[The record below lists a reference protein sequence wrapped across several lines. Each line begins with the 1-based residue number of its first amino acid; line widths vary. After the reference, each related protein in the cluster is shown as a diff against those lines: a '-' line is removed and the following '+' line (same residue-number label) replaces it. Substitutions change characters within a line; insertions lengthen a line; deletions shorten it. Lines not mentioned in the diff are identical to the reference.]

1 MSNMIPSSNAG
12 RRYGATEGER
22 IHRSIEDGRDV
33 GREAPP
39 VAVVLLFPS
48 LARLPP
54 VLRPARVR
62 QDAAGTGG
70 RVAEAI
76 SLQGIV
82 APEIAASLLTGSLSD
97 EDILRA
103 TNDTPD
109 LALLP
114 DAQVIKI
121 GGQSLIDRGRKAL
134 FPLVDEIGILLA
146 DHQIIIGTGAGTRA
160 RHVYSL
166 GLDLGLPTGV
176 LTVLGSAVAA
186 QNARMVHWLLAR
198 HGIPF
203 INFEE
208 FGALP
213 HYLAERHAVVFPGM
227 VPYNLWERAPEIGRI
242 PPHRTDTGC
251 YLVSEVWG
259 ARSMVYVK
267 DENGLYTADP
277 KKDPNARFIPRISVR
292 ELIAMD
298 LGDLVIE
305 RAVLEF
311 MQRAR
316 HTKQIQIINGLIPGN
331 LTRALNG
338 EHVGTVVY
346 LDETPSKSD
355 ANG

>member
-1 MSNMIPSSNAG
+1 M
-12 RRYGATEGER
+12 
-22 IHRSIEDGRDV
+22 
-33 GREAPP
+33 
-39 VAVVLLFPS
+39 
-48 LARLPP
+48 
-54 VLRPARVR
+54 
-62 QDAAGTGG
+62 
-70 RVAEAI
+70 AESF

-82 APEIAASLLTGSLSD
+82 APDIAASLLTGSLSD
-97 EDILRA
+97 EDLLRETEA
-103 TNDTPD
+103 MPD

-114 DAQVIKI
+114 EAQVIKL

-134 FPLVDEIGILLA
+134 YPLIDEIGRLLPE
-146 DHQIIIGTGAGTRA
+146 HQMIIGTGAGTRA

-186 QNARMVHWLLAR
+186 QNARIIHYLLAR

-242 PPHRTDTGC
+242 PPHRTDSGC

-259 ARSMVYVK
+259 ARSMTYVK

-277 KKDPNARFIPRISVR
+277 KKDPTARFIPRLSVG
-292 ELIAMD
+292 ELIDMD

-305 RAVLEF
+305 RAVLDF
-311 MQRAR
+311 MLRAR
-316 HTKQIQIINGLIPGN
+316 HTSEIQIINGLVPGN
-331 LTRALNG
+331 LSRALQG
-338 EHVGTVVY
+338 EHVGTIVY
-346 LDETPSKSD
+346 RDKPGAGQGRSGSRD
-355 ANG
+355 G

>member
-1 MSNMIPSSNAG
+1 M
-12 RRYGATEGER
+12 
-22 IHRSIEDGRDV
+22 
-33 GREAPP
+33 
-39 VAVVLLFPS
+39 
-48 LARLPP
+48 
-54 VLRPARVR
+54 
-62 QDAAGTGG
+62 
-70 RVAEAI
+70 AETF

-97 EDILRA
+97 EEVLRKTDA
-103 TNDTPD
+103 MPD

-114 DAQVIKI
+114 NAQVLKI
-121 GGQSLIDRGRKAL
+121 GGQSLIDRGRKSL
-134 FPLVDEIGILLA
+134 YPLVDEIGKLLP
-146 DHQIIIGTGAGTRA
+146 DHQMVIGTGAGTRA

-166 GLDLGLPTGV
+166 GLDLALPTGV
-176 LTVLGSAVAA
+176 LTVLGSAVAS
-186 QNARMVHWLLAR
+186 QNARIIHWLLAR

-227 VPYNLWERAPEIGRI
+227 VPYNLWERSPEVGRI

-259 ARSMVYVK
+259 ARSMIFVK

-277 KKDPNARFIPRISVR
+277 KKDPNARFIPRLSVR
-292 ELIAMD
+292 ELIDMD

-305 RAVLEF
+305 RAVLDF
-311 MQRAR
+311 MLRAR
-316 HTKQIQIINGLIPGN
+316 HTKEIQIINGLVPGN
-331 LTRALNG
+331 LTRALRG

-346 LDETPSKSD
+346 RD
-355 ANG
+355 AADSTLVSHA

>member
-1 MSNMIPSSNAG
+1 MES
-12 RRYGATEGER
+12 
-22 IHRSIEDGRDV
+22 
-33 GREAPP
+33 
-39 VAVVLLFPS
+39 F
-48 LARLPP
+48 
-54 VLRPARVR
+54 
-62 QDAAGTGG
+62 
-70 RVAEAI
+70 

-82 APEIAASLLTGSLSD
+82 APEIAATLLTGSLSD
-97 EDILRA
+97 EEVLRETEA
-103 TNDTPD
+103 TPD

-114 DAQVIKI
+114 DAQVIKL

-134 FPLVDEIGILLA
+134 YPLIDEIVGLLP
-146 DHQIIIGTGAGTRA
+146 DHQMIIGTGAGTRA

-166 GLDLGLPTGV
+166 ALDLGLPTGV

-186 QNARMVHWLLAR
+186 QNARIIHYLLAR

-227 VPYNLWERAPEIGRI
+227 VPYNLWERSPEVGRI

-251 YLVSEVWG
+251 YLVSETWG
-259 ARSMVYVK
+259 ARSMTYVK

-277 KKDPNARFIPRISVR
+277 KKDPNARFIPRLSVR
-292 ELIAMD
+292 ELIDMD

-316 HTKQIQIINGLIPGN
+316 HTTEIQIVNGLVPGN
-331 LTRALNG
+331 LTRALRG
-338 EHVGTVVY
+338 EHVGTIVY
-346 LDETPSKSD
+346 RDQPARGASD
-355 ANG
+355 G

>member
-1 MSNMIPSSNAG
+1 VES
-12 RRYGATEGER
+12 
-22 IHRSIEDGRDV
+22 
-33 GREAPP
+33 
-39 VAVVLLFPS
+39 F
-48 LARLPP
+48 
-54 VLRPARVR
+54 
-62 QDAAGTGG
+62 
-70 RVAEAI
+70 

-82 APEIAASLLTGSLSD
+82 APEIAATLLTGSLSD
-97 EDILRA
+97 EEVLRETEA
-103 TNDTPD
+103 TPD

-114 DAQVIKI
+114 DAQVIKL

-134 FPLVDEIGILLA
+134 YPLIDEIVGLLP
-146 DHQIIIGTGAGTRA
+146 DHQMIIGTGAGTRA

-166 GLDLGLPTGV
+166 ALDLGLPTGV

-186 QNARMVHWLLAR
+186 QNARIIHYLLAR

-227 VPYNLWERAPEIGRI
+227 VPYNLWERSPEVGRI

-251 YLVSEVWG
+251 YLVSETWG
-259 ARSMVYVK
+259 ARSMTYVK

-277 KKDPNARFIPRISVR
+277 KKDPNARFIPRLSVR
-292 ELIAMD
+292 ELIDMD

-316 HTKQIQIINGLIPGN
+316 HTTEIQIVNGLVPGN
-331 LTRALNG
+331 LTRALRG
-338 EHVGTVVY
+338 EHVGTIVY
-346 LDETPSKSD
+346 RDQPARGASD
-355 ANG
+355 G

>member
-1 MSNMIPSSNAG
+1 M
-12 RRYGATEGER
+12 
-22 IHRSIEDGRDV
+22 
-33 GREAPP
+33 
-39 VAVVLLFPS
+39 
-48 LARLPP
+48 
-54 VLRPARVR
+54 
-62 QDAAGTGG
+62 
-70 RVAEAI
+70 AEAF

-97 EDILRA
+97 EAILRQTEA
-103 TNDTPD
+103 TPD

-114 DAQVIKI
+114 DAQVMKL

-134 FPLVDEIGILLA
+134 YPLIDEIGRLLP
-146 DHQIIIGTGAGTRA
+146 DHQMIIGTGAGTRA

-166 GLDLGLPTGV
+166 GLDLALPTGV

-186 QNARMVHWLLAR
+186 QNARIIHWLLAR

-227 VPYNLWERAPEIGRI
+227 VPYNLWERAPEIGSI

-251 YLVSEVWG
+251 YLVAEAWG
-259 ARSMVYVK
+259 ARSMTYVK

-277 KKDPNARFIPRISVR
+277 KKDPNAVFIPRLSVR
-292 ELIAMD
+292 ELIDMD

-305 RAVLEF
+305 RAVLDF
-311 MQRAR
+311 MLRAR
-316 HTKQIQIINGLIPGN
+316 HAKQIQIINGLVPGN
-331 LTRALNG
+331 LTRALRG
-338 EHVGTVVY
+338 EHVGTIVY
-346 LDETPSKSD
+346 RDQPTASEATV
-355 ANG
+355 AVNG

>member
-1 MSNMIPSSNAG
+1 M
-12 RRYGATEGER
+12 
-22 IHRSIEDGRDV
+22 
-33 GREAPP
+33 
-39 VAVVLLFPS
+39 
-48 LARLPP
+48 
-54 VLRPARVR
+54 
-62 QDAAGTGG
+62 
-70 RVAEAI
+70 AESF

-82 APEIAASLLTGSLSD
+82 APEIAASLLSGSLSD
-97 EDILRA
+97 EELLRA
-103 TNDTPD
+103 TERTPD

-114 DAQVIKI
+114 NAQVVKL

-134 FPLVDEIGILLA
+134 YPLIEEIGRLLP
-146 DHQIIIGTGAGTRA
+146 DHQLIIGTGAGTRA

-186 QNARMVHWLLAR
+186 QNARIVHWLLAR
-198 HGIPF
+198 YGIPF

-227 VPYNLWERAPEIGRI
+227 VPYNLWERAPEVGRI

-259 ARSMVYVK
+259 ARSMIYVK
-267 DENGLYTADP
+267 DENGLYSADP
-277 KKDPNARFIPRISVR
+277 KKDPNATFIPRLSVR

-316 HTKQIQIINGLIPGN
+316 HTRQIQIINGLRPGN

-338 EHVGTVVY
+338 EHVGTIVY
-346 LDETPSKSD
+346 LDKQAGES
-355 ANG
+355 NG

>member
-1 MSNMIPSSNAG
+1 MLNNVVAQPG
-12 RRYGATEGER
+12 GAMA
-22 IHRSIEDGRDV
+22 DG
-33 GREAPP
+33 
-39 VAVVLLFPS
+39 F
-48 LARLPP
+48 
-54 VLRPARVR
+54 
-62 QDAAGTGG
+62 
-70 RVAEAI
+70 

-97 EDILRA
+97 EEVLRA
-103 TNDTPD
+103 TEATPD

-114 DAQVIKI
+114 DAQVLKL

-134 FPLVDEIGILLA
+134 YPLIEEIAGLLP
-146 DHQIIIGTGAGTRA
+146 DHQLIIGTGAGTRA

-186 QNARMVHWLLAR
+186 QNARIIHYLLAR
-198 HGIPF
+198 YGIPF

-227 VPYNLWERAPEIGRI
+227 VPYNLWERAPEVGRI

-251 YLVSEVWG
+251 YLVAEAWG
-259 ARSMVYVK
+259 ARSMIYVK

-277 KKDPNARFIPRISVR
+277 KKDPNARHIPRISVE

-305 RAVLEF
+305 RAVLDF
-311 MQRAR
+311 MLLAR
-316 HTKQIQIINGLIPGN
+316 HRDEVQIINGLVPGN
-331 LTRALNG
+331 LSRALNG
-338 EHVGTVVY
+338 EHVGTIIY
-346 LDETPSKSD
+346 RGGGRGGARL
-355 ANG
+355 G